1 VQAEAAPVS
10 ILKAW
15 IEREQQRAMY
25 WWRPKSGAIN
35 VGDYLA
41 KVIVEA
47 MLGLRDLDLIDKRDR
62 RRRLFSIG
70 SVLHNARD
78 GETVW
83 GSGINGKI
91 DDDHHQFRRLDVR
104 AVRGP
109 LTRRSL
115 QARGI
120 AVPEIYGDPALL
132 MPRFYPRELVGADPR
147 RAFAVVPHFNESPDK
162 YAAYRDHLVLPTCK
176 PLAFVRAL
184 LGADLVVSSSLHG
197 VILAEAYGIPAVY
210 LDSGNGEHRFK
221 YDDYYR
227 GTGRSEWHAGESV
240 EACRSLG
247 GNSAF
252 DLAALQDALMAA
264 FPYDLW

>member
-1 VQAEAAPVS
+1 MS
-10 ILKAW
+10 ILRTW
-15 IEREQQRAMY
+15 LEREQRRAAY
-25 WWRPKSGAIN
+25 WWQPGNGAIN
-35 VGDYLA
+35 VGDHLA
-41 KVIVEA
+41 RVIVEA
-47 MLGLRDLDLIDKRDR
+47 MLGLRDFDLLGKRDR

-78 GETVW
+78 GEAVW

-91 DDDHHQFRRLDVR
+91 ADDAHRFRDLDVR

-109 LTRRSL
+109 LTRGWL

-120 AVPEIYGDPALL
+120 AVPEVYGDPALL
-132 MPRFYPRELVGADPR
+132 MPRLFPVSLLGGGTR
-147 RAFAVVPHFNESPDK
+147 RPFVVVPHFNEPQQK
-162 YAAYRDHLVLPTCK
+162 YAAHRERLVLPTLR
-176 PLAFVRAL
+176 PAAFVRAL

-227 GTGRSEWHAGESV
+227 GTGRAQWHCGDSV
-240 EACRSLG
+240 EACRALG
-247 GNSAF
+247 GNAGF
-252 DLAALQDALMAA
+252 DLPGLQASLMAA

>member
-1 VQAEAAPVS
+1 MP
-10 ILKAW
+10 ILQAW
-15 IEREQQRAMY
+15 IEREQRRAAY
-25 WWRPKSGAIN
+25 WWQPKNGAVN

-41 KVIVEA
+41 KVIVQA
-47 MLGLRDLDLIDKRDR
+47 MLGLRDLDLLDKRDR

-78 GETVW
+78 GEAVW

-91 DDDHHQFRRLDVR
+91 PQERHRFRELDVR

-109 LTRRSL
+109 LTRDWL

-120 AVPEIYGDPALL
+120 AVPAVYGDPALL
-132 MPRFYPRELVGADPR
+132 MPLFFPASLIGGGAR
-147 RAFAVVPHFNESPDK
+147 RPLLVVPHFNEPADK
-162 YAAYRDHLVLPTCK
+162 YAAYREHLVTPDVK

-184 LGADLVVSSSLHG
+184 LAAELVVSSSLHG

-227 GTGRSEWHAGESV
+227 GTGRTHWHHGDSV
-240 EACRSLG
+240 EACRALG
-247 GNSAF
+247 GNGGF
-252 DLAALQDALMAA
+252 DLAALQAGLIAA